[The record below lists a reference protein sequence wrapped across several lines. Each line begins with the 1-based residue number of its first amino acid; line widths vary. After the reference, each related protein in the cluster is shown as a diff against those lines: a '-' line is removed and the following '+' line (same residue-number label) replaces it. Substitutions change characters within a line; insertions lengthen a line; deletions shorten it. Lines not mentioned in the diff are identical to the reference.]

1 MNHPLLFPL
10 LLLLLLEARRCSAY
24 WLMAANNILTSQ
36 RLDPVVSPGRVS
48 THVHSV
54 VGGSNFG
61 LNTSTAALRASACTS
76 VPIPEDRSD
85 YWFPCCS
92 DRGSAAESVDDRWS
106 NGSFTSADWGSIAVS
121 CACFGETGGPSTRRT
136 DYLFNNTPGATTAFP
151 DDVESFAAPHAA
163 ADHSYSSSGCSLV
176 PSDPTLR
183 TLDPSSSAQQAV
195 TFLCLDFNGKSSRYN
210 ELPRGISCPSGIRSQ
225 INFPSCWNGNDT
237 DSPDHK
243 SHVAF
248 LSTGPDNGTCS
259 DPGFPVTL
267 PRIFMEVY
275 WISQVFEGQ
284 RKQAMTPSQP
294 FVFAHGDPTGYGY
307 HADFFNGWQPNVLQ
321 NALDRCNCNP
331 YGDPTCCVSAGIFGL
346 NQSAQCYITNSVDE
360 PTLGTLDTLPGNNPI
375 QGVSPCAVRAGLIL
389 IRFDSAAPC
398 YQNYIDP
405 TTPPILS
412 PVSVYTTSTTPG
424 MPSGTVATA
433 AQTADVTQTANGSCI
448 RPGAAQRSAP
458 HAAVGVAAAA
468 IVTVVLVVAGC
479 F

>member
-1 MNHPLLFPL
+1 MNHPLLFP

-85 YWFPCCS
+85 YWFPHMYFQ
-92 DRGSAAESVDDRWS
+92 WS
-106 NGSFTSADWGSIAVS
+106 NGSFTSV
-121 CACFGETGGPSTRRT
+121 TGNVVMY
-136 DYLFNNTPGATTAFP
+136 YLFNNTPGATTAFP
-151 DDVESFAAPHAA
+151 DDFRML
-163 ADHSYSSSGCSLV
+163 SG
-176 PSDPTLR
+176 DPTLR
-183 TLDPSSSAQQAV
+183 TLDPSSFAQQAV

-346 NQSAQCYITNSVDE
+346 KQSAQCYITNSVDE
-360 PTLGTLDTLPGNNPI
+360 PTLGTLDTLPGNNPV
-375 QGVSPCAVRAGLIL
+375 Q
-389 IRFDSAAPC
+389 APC

-458 HAAVGVAAAA
+458 HAAIGVAAAA
-468 IVTVVLVVAGC
+468 IVTMSLVVAGC